1 MMAIE
6 SSIMDKLPKP
16 MNEWATYKPNDL
28 VANAIGDHITGMG
41 FYYSGSISETGSTEV
56 GIPVMLNV
64 DLNGDD
70 VDATMSENVIYCF
83 INADK
88 IDYFTKVMDP
98 NAYSIENLSEVLKN
112 LHFVPKNQK
121 AWRDATKLYLLK
133 INLNSGLIGR
143 YDTNTGSFKN
153 QEVNWNSSTPEEV
166 AELLLTKEYMEDYL
180 RSELSSLESYVDF
193 YQPTEGEN

>member
-1 MMAIE
+1 MAIE
-6 SSIMDKLPKP
+6 NSIMDKLPKP

-41 FYYSGSISETGSTEV
+41 FYYSGSISEAGSTEI

-88 IDYFTKVMDP
+88 IDYFTKIMDP
-98 NAYSIENLSEVLKN
+98 NVRYSRIFTSC
-112 LHFVPKNQK
+112 
-121 AWRDATKLYLLK
+121 
-133 INLNSGLIGR
+133 
-143 YDTNTGSFKN
+143 
-153 QEVNWNSSTPEEV
+153 
-166 AELLLTKEYMEDYL
+166 L
-180 RSELSSLESYVDF
+180 RIKRHGVMLLSSICSRSISIQD
-193 YQPTEGEN
+193 